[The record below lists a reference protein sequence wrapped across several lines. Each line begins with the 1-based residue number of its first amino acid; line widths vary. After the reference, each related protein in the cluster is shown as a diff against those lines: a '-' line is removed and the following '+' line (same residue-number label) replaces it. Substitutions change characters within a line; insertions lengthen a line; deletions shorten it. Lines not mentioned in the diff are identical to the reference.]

1 MSTPPRIDLEAV
13 AKLIDALER
22 DLAKVR
28 EGAGDVQA
36 LRDEIEALRQA
47 LDAAAPH
54 DKGVRDRLH
63 SLRERLEAEGELTLG
78 EGGYLTRIG
87 RMLGM

>member
-1 MSTPPRIDLEAV
+1 MNTSPRIDLEAV

-28 EGAGDVQA
+28 ADAGDVQA
-36 LRDEIEALRQA
+36 LRDELEALRQA
-47 LDAAAPH
+47 LDVATPH

-63 SLRERLEAEGELTLG
+63 SLRERLEAESELTLG